1 MSNYSLIEINR
12 TPYELEWNDE
22 MELRLYFKDKTN
34 PQNSNCEKPVLVPF
48 YESEDEI
55 NVNPNK
61 EEPINNEIEEN
72 NQIVLDN
79 FQLIG
84 KKYLENNEINEVN
97 EEPAKKKEG
106 NKLNNNE
113 VTNAS
118 LDKKEKN
125 REQSNEKNKFKY
137 IRFNQTILKDIEFL
151 KSEKELNEFISEE
164 KINLQTKIF
173 PKPEKDTN
181 YNLIKTNSD
190 NYLNQNKNNLDY
202 FSITRETEFDNNFR
216 EVVENIHI
224 VIGGNEFKLFSESRE
239 NYGIKFKQKPIFKV
253 LVLGKKRKRK
263 SMDDLIRK
271 KLKVRFCSEII
282 SILNSLLKKL
292 KIKKKFGLPQSMKT
306 NVTKTQNK
314 IWLNMTLRA
323 ILEEGYFDNENE
335 NDDDCFVINKKI
347 FKILQKKGGDNVI
360 ESILNEK
367 VKNIYDEYLI
377 SEEFQNSIKNLEK
390 QCNSY
395 EYIHNYIKVA
405 KNFVEFFTAKKSKG
419 NN

>member
-12 TPYELEWNDE
+12 NPFEHEWNDE
-22 MELRLYFKDKTN
+22 LELRLYFRDKTN
-34 PQNSNCEKPVLVPF
+34 PLNSNCEESILVPDD
-48 YESEDEI
+48 ESEEESI
-55 NVNPNK
+55 NK
-61 EEPINNEIEEN
+61 EIKEKDQIILDRYQPIGEKYLKNIEIKKIKEESTPKKEEENKPKNNEE
-72 NQIVLDN
+72 
-79 FQLIG
+79 
-84 KKYLENNEINEVN
+84 
-97 EEPAKKKEG
+97 
-106 NKLNNNE
+106 
-113 VTNAS
+113 TNAS
-118 LDKKEKN
+118 IDKI
-125 REQSNEKNKFKY
+125 EKNKEQSHEQNKSKY
-137 IRFNQTILKDIEFL
+137 IGSNQTILKDTQFL
-151 KSEKELNEFISEE
+151 KSEKELNEFKTKE
-164 KINLQTKIF
+164 KIDLETKIF
-173 PKPEKDTN
+173 PKIEEGKN
-181 YNLIKTNSD
+181 YNLIKTNRD
-190 NYLNQNKNNLDY
+190 NDLIPIHNILDN
-202 FSITRETEFDNNFR
+202 FSNTRETEFDNNSR
-216 EVVENIHI
+216 EVVEKIQI
-224 VIGGNEFKLFSESRE
+224 VIGENEFKIFNESRE
-239 NYGIKFKQKPIFKV
+239 NYGIKFKPKPIFKV
-253 LVLGKKRKRK
+253 IVLGKKRKRK

-347 FKILQKKGGDNVI
+347 FKILKKKGGDQVVDA
-360 ESILNEK
+360 ILNEK

>member
-12 TPYELEWNDE
+12 NPFEHEWNDE
-22 MELRLYFKDKTN
+22 LELRLYFRDKTN
-34 PQNSNCEKPVLVPF
+34 PLNSNCEESILVPDDE
-48 YESEDEI
+48 YE
-55 NVNPNK
+55 
-61 EEPINNEIEEN
+61 EEPIHKEIKEKGQIILDRYQPIGEKYLKNIEIKKIKEESTPKKEEENKPKNNEE
-72 NQIVLDN
+72 
-79 FQLIG
+79 
-84 KKYLENNEINEVN
+84 
-97 EEPAKKKEG
+97 
-106 NKLNNNE
+106 
-113 VTNAS
+113 TNAS
-118 LDKKEKN
+118 IDKI
-125 REQSNEKNKFKY
+125 EKNKEQSHEQNKSKY
-137 IRFNQTILKDIEFL
+137 IGSNQTILIDPQFL
-151 KSEKELNEFISEE
+151 KSEKELNEFKSKE
-164 KINLQTKIF
+164 KIDLETKIF
-173 PKPEKDTN
+173 PKIEEGNN
-181 YNLIKTNSD
+181 YNLIKTNRD
-190 NYLNQNKNNLDY
+190 NDLIPIHNILDT
-202 FSITRETEFDNNFR
+202 FSNTRETEFDNNSR
-216 EVVENIHI
+216 EVVEKIQI
-224 VIGGNEFKLFSESRE
+224 VIGENEFKIFNESRE
-239 NYGIKFKQKPIFKV
+239 NYGIKFKPKPIFKV
-253 LVLGKKRKRK
+253 IVLGKKRKRK

-347 FKILQKKGGDNVI
+347 FKILKKKGGDQVVDA
-360 ESILNEK
+360 ILNEK
-367 VKNIYDEYLI
+367 MKNIYDEYLI

-405 KNFVEFFTAKKSKG
+405 KNFVKFFTAKKSKG

>member
-12 TPYELEWNDE
+12 NPFEHEWNDE
-22 MELRLYFKDKTN
+22 LELRLYFRDKTN
-34 PQNSNCEKPVLVPF
+34 PLNSNCEESILVPDDE
-48 YESEDEI
+48 YE
-55 NVNPNK
+55 
-61 EEPINNEIEEN
+61 EEPIHKEIKEKGQIILDRYQPIGEKYLKNIEIKKIKEESTPKKEEENKPQNNEE
-72 NQIVLDN
+72 
-79 FQLIG
+79 
-84 KKYLENNEINEVN
+84 
-97 EEPAKKKEG
+97 
-106 NKLNNNE
+106 
-113 VTNAS
+113 TNVS
-118 LDKKEKN
+118 IDKI
-125 REQSNEKNKFKY
+125 EKNKEQSHEQNKSKY
-137 IRFNQTILKDIEFL
+137 IGSNQTILKDTQFL
-151 KSEKELNEFISEE
+151 KSEKELNEFKSKE
-164 KINLQTKIF
+164 KIDLETKIF
-173 PKPEKDTN
+173 PKIEEGNN
-181 YNLIKTNSD
+181 YNLIKTNRD
-190 NYLNQNKNNLDY
+190 NDLIPIHNILDT
-202 FSITRETEFDNNFR
+202 FSNTRETEFDNNSR
-216 EVVENIHI
+216 EVVEKIQI
-224 VIGGNEFKLFSESRE
+224 VIGENELKIFNESRE
-239 NYGIKFKQKPIFKV
+239 NYGIKFKPKPIFKV
-253 LVLGKKRKRK
+253 IVLGKKRKRK

-347 FKILQKKGGDNVI
+347 FKILKKKGGDQVVDA
-360 ESILNEK
+360 ILNEK
-367 VKNIYDEYLI
+367 MKNIYDEYLI

-405 KNFVEFFTAKKSKG
+405 KNFVKFFTAKKSKG